1 MSSQGVSRTTSFVGF
16 LFFQIALSARMM
28 GHKSINYGNSKTF
41 QGYSST

>member
-1 MSSQGVSRTTSFVGF
+1 MSSQGVARTDILCGLFV
-16 LFFQIALSARMM
+16 LKWRHPRMM